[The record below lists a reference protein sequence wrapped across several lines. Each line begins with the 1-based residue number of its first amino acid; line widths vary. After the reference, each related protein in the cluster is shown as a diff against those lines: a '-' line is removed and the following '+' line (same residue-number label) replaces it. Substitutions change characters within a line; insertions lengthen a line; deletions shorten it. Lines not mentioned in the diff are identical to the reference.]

1 MGFGAEITSKKEKNL
16 GEILAQAQQHDVI
29 KYGIIPELV
38 GRLPVITPL
47 NSLDREALER
57 ILTEPK
63 NAITKQYTALMALDG
78 VKLEFDHAAIEAI
91 ADKALEMEIGARG
104 LRSILEKIMTDIM
117 FRVPSDKSIK
127 RVIITADCVKDGK
140 PPVALRNDNSD
151 SVTKRNTWQTA
162 GHVPARLLW
171 RITYERKYQPNHDI
185 ADARTPRRF
194 SISRTVLHFD
204 VERPM
209 SIAALNA
216 AIGTDRVIFLVAQRD
231 IACDTPRADDLY
243 TVGTI
248 CRLSQILRAP
258 GGGNVK
264 CIVDGLYRAK
274 LLRLTAE
281 TPALWANVRVLA
293 DKPVDADTLE
303 CTELIRSCNDLFAEY
318 ASASG
323 TIGPET
329 LLRVADRKEPGF
341 VSDYIAQNVFLQP
354 AEKQLLLE
362 ECSPLQRL
370 TMLCDMLHR
379 ELEIMDIQ
387 QNLQSTAA
395 ERVAKNQKDYFLR
408 EQMRVIQE
416 ELGEASETDDL
427 DEYRRKI
434 LDLGLDAEIEKKLLK
449 ELSRLAKQPF
459 GSAEGAVLRTYLDV
473 CLELPWNEDEGRHR
487 YRPREKRFWMRIT
500 TVLRRSKT
508 VYWSI
513 LPYGRLSAQV
523 KGGVLCL
530 VGPPGVGKTSIAMS
544 IARATNRKCARISLG
559 GVHDEAEIRGHRK
572 TYVGAMPGRI
582 IAGIQQA
589 GSRNP
594 VLVLD
599 EIDKLGSDYRGDPP
613 LLEALDGEQNGSFRD
628 HFLEI
633 PFDLSEVLFIT
644 TANTADTIPR
654 ALLDRM
660 EVISLGSY
668 TDEEKLQIA
677 KQHLLPKQRTKHGLS
692 GNQLRVSDDAIRE
705 IIALYTRESGVRMLE
720 RELAALC
727 RKAARGIA
735 SGERRSLRLRAGEL
749 EPWLGPVKFK
759 PEVNFSTD
767 SVGLVHGLAWT
778 SVGGEVLDVEC
789 SVVPGSGKLEPTGN
803 LGDVMKESCQ
813 AAVTYIRSR
822 TSGARH

>member
-1 MGFGAEITSKKEKNL
+1 MRENTS
-16 GEILAQAQQHDVI
+16 
-29 KYGIIPELV
+29 
-38 GRLPVITPL
+38 R
-47 NSLDREALER
+47 
-57 ILTEPK
+57 
-63 NAITKQYTALMALDG
+63 
-78 VKLEFDHAAIEAI
+78 
-91 ADKALEMEIGARG
+91 
-104 LRSILEKIMTDIM
+104 IMTL
-117 FRVPSDKSIK
+117 P
-127 RVIITADCVKDGK
+127 TL
-140 PPVALRNDNSD
+140 ALRGV
-151 SVTKRNTWQTA
+151 SVFP
-162 GHVPARLLW
+162 G
-171 RITYERKYQPNHDI
+171 
-185 ADARTPRRF
+185 
-194 SISRTVLHFD
+194 TVLHFD

-216 AIGTDRVIFLVAQRD
+216 AIGTDRMIFLVAQRD
-231 IACDTPRADDLY
+231 ITCDTPSLDDLY
-243 TVGTI
+243 EIGTI
-248 CRLSQILRAP
+248 CRLSQILRTP

-264 CIVDGLYRAK
+264 CVVDGLYRAR

-281 TPALWANVRVLA
+281 APALWANTQMLA
-293 DKPVDADTLE
+293 DAPVDEGELE
-303 CTELIRSCNDLFAEY
+303 CTALIRSCNDLFAEY

-323 TIGPET
+323 ALGPEA
-329 LLRVADRKEPGF
+329 LLRVADRTDPAF

-362 ECSPLQRL
+362 ERSPLRRL

-379 ELEIMDIQ
+379 ELEIIDIQ

-395 ERVAKNQKDYFLR
+395 ERVAKNHKDYFLR

-416 ELGEASETDDL
+416 ELGEVSETDELED
-427 DEYRRKI
+427 YRRKI
-434 LDLGLDAEIEKKLLK
+434 LALGLSEEIEKKLLK
-449 ELSRLAKQPF
+449 ELSRLGKQPF

-473 CLELPWNEDEGRHR
+473 CLELPWNERTKDVSDIAHAKRILDEDHYGLT
-487 YRPREKRFWMRIT
+487 KVKDRILEYLA
-500 TVLRRSKT
+500 VRQ
-508 VYWSI
+508 
-513 LPYGRLSAQV
+513 LSSQV

-582 IAGIQQA
+582 ISGIQQA
-589 GSRNP
+589 NSCNP

-599 EIDKLGSDYRGDPP
+599 EIDKLGSDYRGDPSAA
-613 LLEALDGEQNGSFRD
+613 LLEALDMEQNGSFRD

-644 TANTADTIPR
+644 TANTSDTIPR

-660 EVISLGSY
+660 EVIQLGSY

-677 KQHLLPKQRTKHGLS
+677 KQHLLPKQRARHGLS
-692 GNQLRVSDDAIRE
+692 GHQLRVSDDAIRE
-705 IIALYTRESGVRMLE
+705 TVALYTRESGVRMLE
-720 RELAALC
+720 REIAALC

-735 SGERRSLRLRAGEL
+735 SGERKSLRLRAGEL

-759 PEVNFSTD
+759 PEINFSSN

-789 SVVPGSGKLEPTGN
+789 SVVPGNGKLELTGN
-803 LGDVMKESCQ
+803 LGDVMKESCH

-822 TSGARH
+822 TSELGIEPDFHKNTDIHLHFPEGAVPKDGPSAGAAICLCVVSALTNRPVRCDVAMTGEITLRGRVLPIGGVQEKTMAALRNGIHEVLLPEGNVTDLAEMDPNVRNAVNFTAVSHMDQVLEKALCPARKEAAD